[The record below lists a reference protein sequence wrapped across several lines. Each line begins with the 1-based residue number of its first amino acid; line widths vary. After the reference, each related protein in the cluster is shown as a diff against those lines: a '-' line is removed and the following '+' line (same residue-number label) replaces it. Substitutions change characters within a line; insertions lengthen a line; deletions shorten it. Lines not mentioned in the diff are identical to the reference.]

1 MKKIL
6 ITGASGFIGT
16 SLVESLC
23 LSEKKFEVHC
33 LLRNTSK
40 FDLNFPNLKILRF
53 LNYSEISNFFE
64 SNQYNCIIH
73 LATTYIHSESPLDIE
88 KIVNSNITLG
98 SVILRCMRNQEKKN
112 FINISTN
119 AEFDSHGEEAP
130 NSFYASTKLAFR
142 KTTQYYKYSED
153 YNTTSLIFY
162 DNYGLN
168 DNRSKV
174 FDLLLLA
181 AKNNKSLDLSPGE
194 QRLSPIHVKDTIE
207 AIIACLKLIQENE
220 LQDFYSVCG
229 PQLLSLKEISENI
242 EEIIKKKIS
251 TKWGAIPY
259 RENQIMSPFIT
270 QQLPNWTPK
279 IEFKDGIKE
288 LITEKYNIQISQK

>member
-229 PQLLSLKEISENI
+229 PKLLSLKEISENI
-242 EEIIKKKIS
+242 EEIINKKIS